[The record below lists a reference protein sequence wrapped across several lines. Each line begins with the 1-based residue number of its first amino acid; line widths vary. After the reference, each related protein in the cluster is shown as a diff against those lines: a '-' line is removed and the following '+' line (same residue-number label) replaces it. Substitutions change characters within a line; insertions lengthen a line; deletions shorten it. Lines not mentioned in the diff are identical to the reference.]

1 LPNKKQT
8 RRQLMKKWV
17 AVLLALPLLGV
28 AGLRAQTTVG
38 SFEDIQFWAGSG
50 AKRAALVLEF
60 ANGSARWS
68 IAWGYR
74 WDGEAVMQDMLFSL
88 AGSIT
93 GSAEAPPP
101 GSLSDPRLAVDVG
114 FFEGFGFFV
123 NTLTYNPVGL
133 GGSWPT
139 GELSITNDFFGDG
152 TYPAIYLRPGN
163 GTWSDDPFVF
173 SPFDGIP
180 TLALEDGGWFGT
192 VQNQG
197 DEEYV
202 FAQPLAAPS
211 GERPPGVAPSLGIT
225 MQNGVPV
232 IRFPFNEAY
241 TYQLQFSS
249 SLSPAHWH
257 DLGAPVS
264 ESGPGGWAEIVDN
277 SPDLPAQRFY
287 QVVVR

>member
-1 LPNKKQT
+1 
-8 RRQLMKKWV
+8 MKKWI

-28 AGLRAQTTVG
+28 TCLRAQTLVS

-50 AKRAALVLEF
+50 ANHAALVLEF
-60 ANGSARWS
+60 GDGSDRWS

-74 WDGEAVMQDMLFSL
+74 WDGVASMQDMLFSL

-101 GSLSDPRLAVDVG
+101 ASGSDPRLAVDVG

-139 GELSITNDFFGDG
+139 VELSITNDFFGEG
-152 TYPAIYLRPGN
+152 TYPAIYLRPGDGSWTN
-163 GTWSDDPFVF
+163 DPFVF
-173 SPFDGIP
+173 SSEDGIP
-180 TLALEDGGWFGT
+180 TLALSNGGWFGT
-192 VQNQG
+192 VQNEG
-197 DEEYV
+197 DDEYF
-202 FAQPLAAPS
+202 FAQPFTAPS
-211 GERPPGVAPSLGIT
+211 GERPPPVAPSLGIT
-225 MQNGVPV
+225 MENGVPV
-232 IRFPFNEAY
+232 IRFPFDEGY

-249 SLSPAHWH
+249 SLSHADWSN
-257 DLGAPVS
+257 LGAPVS
-264 ESGPGGWAEIVDN
+264 ESGGGGWAEIVDN

-287 QVVVR
+287 QVVVQ